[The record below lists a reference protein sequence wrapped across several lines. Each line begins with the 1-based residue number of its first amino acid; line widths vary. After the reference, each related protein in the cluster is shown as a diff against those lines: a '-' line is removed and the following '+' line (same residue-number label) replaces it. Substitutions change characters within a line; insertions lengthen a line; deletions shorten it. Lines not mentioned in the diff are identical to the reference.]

1 MIFISSIS
9 KFDQIKNK
17 DEGFIVITTQ
27 TRGFNIVHKVNC
39 PYIMKK
45 HFIKRMDSKVKPG
58 DYIWFESIND
68 VEKEFPDLRDCKQC
82 NPLSKKLRFD

>member
-1 MIFISSIS
+1 
-9 KFDQIKNK
+9 
-17 DEGFIVITTQ
+17 
-27 TRGFNIVHKVNC
+27 
-39 PYIMKK
+39 
-45 HFIKRMDSKVKPG
+45 MDSKVKPG